1 MQAPPSHPKRVAA
14 ELRHRAGGVDKG
26 KEWEM
31 TDKAMEEAQAIIE
44 KHSSHIYN
52 SLDLKAIIASALASK
67 DAEIERLRELFK
79 TLAEG
84 VKVKALDDDQIM
96 EVIKEVAPWK
106 SEPQL
111 NDLLTYEKSPPLFPQ
126 ATYDVPSYR
135 AERFVR
141 AVERRILAA
150 LEPAAP
156 EGQQEAVAHAYV
168 VNGECEQIEWGT
180 DVDLSDDPALVLLYT
195 RPSEQA
201 VTEAMVEAGARAIA
215 QAWGENW
222 ECCCAERRGLDCD
235 CGDAMTDERDGYN
248 ERLSREDCRMAA
260 RAALKAAMEAGR

>member
-1 MQAPPSHPKRVAA
+1 
-14 ELRHRAGGVDKG
+14 
-26 KEWEM
+26 M

-67 DAEIERLRELFK
+67 NAEIERLRELFK

-141 AVERRILAA
+141 AVERRILAT

-156 EGQQEAVAHAYV
+156 EGGQEAVAGWIV
-168 VNGECEQIEWGT
+168 GNGTGLRWRCWKDGLPSWTNDRRQ
-180 DVDLSDDPALVLLYT
+180 AT
-195 RPSEQA
+195 RYARRIDAE
-201 VTEAMVEAGARAIA
+201 EA
-215 QAWGENW
+215 
-222 ECCCAERRGLDCD
+222 C
-235 CGDAMTDERDGYN
+235 
-248 ERLSREDCRMAA
+248 REDEDAWIVVEYRAEV
-260 RAALKAAMEAGR
+260 RAALTAALKGDRNDG